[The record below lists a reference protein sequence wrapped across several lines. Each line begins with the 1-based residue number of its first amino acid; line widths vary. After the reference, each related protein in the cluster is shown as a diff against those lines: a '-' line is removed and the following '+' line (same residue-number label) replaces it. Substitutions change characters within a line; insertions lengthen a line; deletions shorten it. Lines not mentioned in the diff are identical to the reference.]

1 MRENSV
7 NARKQEFGLGGGLGQ
22 GAGRGTVTMRDL
34 PSAMWRAL
42 ASPNANLR
50 GAHTILFCVHTQK
63 LYSTSHRAYS
73 LERTNPGDLSSF
85 AGTTVGSG
93 VRRVGRDQRAI
104 PG

>member
-63 LYSTSHRAYS
+63 LYSTSHRAYTAS
-73 LERTNPGDLSSF
+73 NARTRETYLLLQVPQSVLVC
-85 AGTTVGSG
+85 AE
-93 VRRVGRDQRAI
+93 
-104 PG
+104 